1 MSQQLLKFFVV
12 FLVVVEPISLIPVFV
27 GLTKDGT
34 QAQRRH
40 MARRA
45 VLISAIILTLFA
57 VGGGPFLRLMSIS
70 LDSFR
75 IFGGLLLF
83 LISLE
88 MVFARTSGTRTSTQ
102 EELESRQREDISV
115 VGHVGRPDEE
125 LHELGEHELIL
136 IVQGPHGYIS
146 SSWYGAAPAVPTWN
160 FIVVHLHGVPEILS
174 AEDNLEVLGQL
185 VDHFERRV
193 AEPRPLHRSE
203 ADSTFERALSR
214 GTVGFRLTP
223 SRITAKQKMSQNKSR
238 EVFTTV
244 LAQLEGDGPYGD
256 ALLAREMRLART
268 GL

>member
-1 MSQQLLKFFVV
+1 MNRWDFI
-12 FLVVVEPISLIPVFV
+12 EA
-27 GLTKDGT
+27 T
-34 QAQRRH
+34 R
-40 MARRA
+40 ARGGRA
-45 VLISAIILTLFA
+45 GVRVSRAKILTVRSNPQF
-57 VGGGPFLRLMSIS
+57 S
-70 LDSFR
+70 LDDAGTIKRLIRENPWATLVSMTSA
-75 IFGGLLLF
+75 GLVA
-83 LISLE
+83 SHYPVVLE
-88 MVFARTSGTRTSTQ
+88 
-102 EELESRQREDISV
+102 EQREDISV

-256 ALLAREMRLART
+256 SLLAREMRLART

>member
-1 MSQQLLKFFVV
+1 VNRWDFI
-12 FLVVVEPISLIPVFV
+12 EA
-27 GLTKDGT
+27 T
-34 QAQRRH
+34 R
-40 MARRA
+40 ARGGRA
-45 VLISAIILTLFA
+45 GVRVSRAKILTVRSNPQF
-57 VGGGPFLRLMSIS
+57 S
-70 LDSFR
+70 LDDAGTIKRLIRENPWATLVSMTSA
-75 IFGGLLLF
+75 GLVA
-83 LISLE
+83 SHYPVVLE
-88 MVFARTSGTRTSTQ
+88 
-102 EELESRQREDISV
+102 EQREDISV

-203 ADSTFERALSR
+203 GDSTFERALSR

-256 ALLAREMRLART
+256 SLLAREMRLART